1 MSSTSPR
8 EQVGSLNLAHEVPSL
23 EHRPGFLFHCGISPI
38 TRRAASALSLYA
50 EEMLLDPWSTFFPR
64 LKRIA
69 ETRQLAASLI
79 GARANEIAFTKSTT
93 HGLLLVAQSIDW
105 EDGDVIL
112 VDEQTFPA
120 NWYVWTAL
128 EEKYG
133 VRVVPWPER
142 DFGYDLDE
150 LEKLL
155 ARHTVRMVAI
165 SAADYAT
172 GFRHDLN
179 ALGFMVK
186 NAGALFCLDAIQAV
200 GVVPVDVKQA
210 QVDFLSADGHKWMM
224 GPEGA
229 GIFYVNPA
237 VHHELND
244 SMTGWLGRQNFQ
256 EYGNRHLAPAPDATR
271 FEEGAL
277 NMPGILALGGSLS
290 LLADIGMEKIWS
302 RVQANQ
308 QVIQSWGTAQNFRQ
322 ISPSSAEHSSGISAF
337 QMPDSVNVDQLV
349 KRAAEAGVIVSSRRT
364 FLRIA
369 PHFYQ
374 EPEHVEAA
382 LECLTEC

>member
-1 MSSTSPR
+1 MSTALP
-8 EQVGSLNLAHEVPSL
+8 EGICIADEIPSL
-23 EHRPGFLFHCGISPI
+23 KNLPGFLFHCGISPI
-38 TRRAASALSLYA
+38 TARAASALSLYT
-50 EEMLLDPWSTFFPR
+50 EELTQDPWSTFFPR
-64 LKRIA
+64 LNRIK
-69 ETRQLAASLI
+69 ETRRQAAALI
-79 GARANEIAFTKSTT
+79 GANTDEVAFVKSTT

-105 EDGDVIL
+105 QEDDVIL

-128 EEKYG
+128 EERFG
-133 VRVVPWPER
+133 VHVVPWPEQ
-142 DFGYDLDE
+142 DYGYDLQE
-150 LEKLL
+150 LERLL
-155 ARHTVRMVAI
+155 ARHTVRMVAV

-186 NAGALFCLDAIQAV
+186 NAGALFCVDAIQVV
-200 GVVPVDVKQA
+200 GVTPVNVKHA

-229 GIFYVNPA
+229 GIFYVNPS

-244 SMTGWLGRQNFQ
+244 SMTGWLGRKNFQ
-256 EYGNRHLAPAPDATR
+256 DYGNRDLPPAPNATR

-290 LLADIGMEKIWS
+290 LLNEIGVETIHARVME
-302 RVQANQ
+302 NQ
-308 QVIQSWGTAQNFRQ
+308 QVINSWGSEHGFCQ
-322 ISPSSAEHSSGISAF
+322 ISAVNLEHASGISAF
-337 QMPDSVNVDQLV
+337 QLPKSIELDQLT
-349 KRAAEAGVIVSSRRT
+349 KRAAEANVIISARRN

-374 EPEHVEAA
+374 EPIQVEAA
-382 LECLTEC
+382 LQVLNKLMKS